1 MKRIEL
7 FEKALENT
15 DLDLREL
22 GINRL
27 VLRAYA
33 NQKATQNEYLDF
45 DESIWQKDI
54 DEILSF
60 LRENKMENFTISL
73 TSSSLLYNIDEFE
86 KRGCKLV
93 GLTHIKSPIET
104 WMGSGERETIPA
116 LLLKV

>member
-45 DESIWQKDI
+45 DESIWQKRI
-54 DEILSF
+54 STRF
-60 LRENKMENFTISL
+60 LAF
-73 TSSSLLYNIDEFE
+73 
-86 KRGCKLV
+86 
-93 GLTHIKSPIET
+93 
-104 WMGSGERETIPA
+104 
-116 LLLKV
+116 